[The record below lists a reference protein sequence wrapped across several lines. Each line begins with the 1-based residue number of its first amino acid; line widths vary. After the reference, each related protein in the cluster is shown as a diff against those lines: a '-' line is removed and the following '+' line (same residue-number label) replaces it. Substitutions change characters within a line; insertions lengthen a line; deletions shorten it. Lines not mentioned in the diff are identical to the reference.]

1 MRALVVGGGIGG
13 LAAAVALARSDI
25 EVRVYE
31 QAARLAEV
39 GAGVVLTPNS
49 LRLLDRLGLGTG
61 IFRLGVRLT
70 DSRLCRA
77 DGQPAA
83 HRPDQFAR
91 PGQLVGMHR
100 ADLLALL
107 ADSLPDGAVRT
118 GHRCT
123 GFGQDDDR
131 AVVTFGNGESAEADV
146 VIGADGIHSVLQ
158 EHVAEPA
165 APIFS
170 GVIAHRG
177 VIGVPPGWPA
187 ATMRMWVG
195 EGKHF
200 LAFGVRAGQ
209 LLNFVGFVS
218 SGTQLRES
226 WSAPGDQ
233 GALAAEFAD
242 WDPVITTIIDAIGS
256 AGFRW
261 GLYDRAPLRRWSH
274 GRLTLLGDA
283 AHPMLPHLGQGA
295 NQAIEDAAALA
306 VLLSAVDPPGVS
318 RALAAYQE
326 LRLDRTAQVQ
336 LGSRRNG
343 AGYDSS
349 GAQLQSRGWIYD
361 YDVEA
366 AAAPAVAALRGA

>member
-1 MRALVVGGGIGG
+1 MRAVIVGGGIGG
-13 LAAAVALARSDI
+13 LAAAVALTRRDV

-31 QAARLAEV
+31 QAPRLAEV
-39 GAGVVLTPNS
+39 GAGVVLAPNS
-49 LRLLDRLGLGTG
+49 LRLLDRMGLGARISQLGT
-61 IFRLGVRLT
+61 RLSDT
-70 DSRLCRA
+70 RLCLA

-83 HRPDQFAR
+83 HGPDQFGR

-100 ADLLALL
+100 ADMLALL
-107 ADSLPDGAVRT
+107 ADALPAGTVRT
-118 GHRCT
+118 GHCCT
-123 GFGQDDDR
+123 GFHQDADG
-131 AVVTFGNGESAEADV
+131 AVVTFSHGESAEADM

-165 APIFS
+165 APVFS

-177 VIGVPPGWPA
+177 VIGVPPGYPVG
-187 ATMRMWVG
+187 TMRMWLG

-200 LAFGVRAGQ
+200 LTFPVRAGQ

-233 GALAAEFAD
+233 AALAAEFSG
-242 WDPVITTIIDAIGS
+242 WDPVITTIINAIGS

-261 GLYDRAPLRRWSH
+261 GLYDRAPLRRWSD

-295 NQAIEDAAALA
+295 NQAIEDAAALGTLLGA
-306 VLLSAVDPPGVS
+306 VNRHGVS

-326 LRLDRTAQVQ
+326 LRRDRTAQVQ

-349 GAQLQSRGWIYD
+349 GTQLQNRKWIYD
-361 YDVEA
+361 YDAEA
-366 AAAPAVAALRGA
+366 AAAPVAAALGS